1 MIELTKKEQETILLI
16 YKNFTSYY
24 NANSLAKEVSMSQ
37 VGAMK
42 LLKKI
47 GRESILVSKKIGKS
61 YIYKINIGEE
71 IVRKLIAF
79 VLINE
84 SRKFTRWKEE
94 FKSLNKS
101 GRIILFYGS
110 AIRNY
115 TQARDIDIMVVLNR
129 GDMKEVRDK
138 VAEIQKILPKKIHLI
153 EATKNDL
160 IENLKNKNKAMIDI
174 IKTAIVLYGYE
185 DYMES
190 INGFTNF

>member
-1 MIELTKKEQETILLI
+1 MIELTKKEQETVLLV
-16 YKNFTSYY
+16 YKSFTSYY
-24 NANSLAKEVSMSQ
+24 NANSLAKEIGLSQ
-37 VGAMK
+37 VGTMK
-42 LLKKI
+42 LLKKLD
-47 GRESILVSKKIGKS
+47 REDILVSKKIGKS

-79 VLINE
+79 ILINE
-84 SRKFTRWKEE
+84 SRKYLKWKEE

-110 AIRNY
+110 ASRNY
-115 TQARDIDIMVVLNR
+115 AQARDIDLMVILNKS
-129 GDMKEVRDK
+129 DVKEVRDK
-138 VAEIQKILPKKIHLI
+138 ILEIQKMLPKKMHSI

-174 IKTAIVLYGYE
+174 IKTAIVLYGYD
-185 DYMES
+185 DYMGV